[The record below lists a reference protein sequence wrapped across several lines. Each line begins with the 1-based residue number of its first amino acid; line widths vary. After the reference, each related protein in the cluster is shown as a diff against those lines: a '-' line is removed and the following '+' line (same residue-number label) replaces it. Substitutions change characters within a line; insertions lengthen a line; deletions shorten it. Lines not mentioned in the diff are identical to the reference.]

1 MQQEG
6 HYGHD
11 GPVFVFFLVAVGH
24 YLCLPPHQLE
34 LHLWDSLRHQVLLQC
49 WFDYDRGVLGHWCLP
64 VHQNATKKSVS
75 DRRDQA

>member
-11 GPVFVFFLVAVGH
+11 GPVFVFLVAAGH

-34 LHLWDSLRHQVLLQC
+34 LHLWDSPRHQVLLQC
-49 WFDYDRGVLGHWCLP
+49 WFDYDRGVLGRWCLP
-64 VHQNATKKSVS
+64 VHQNATKKTVS